1 MKGFNIGK
9 IVLKPLAEEDK
20 EWDETKQYYEEYIYY
35 DMYWIFDFIKDKWK
49 SIDWKIEILFAYKNW
64 ELFTFY
70 PNID

>member
-1 MKGFNIGK
+1 MF
-9 IVLKPLAEEDK
+9 PDSWDK
-20 EWDETKQYYEEYIYY
+20 ERIMDEVEHA
-35 DMYWIFDFIKDKWK
+35 IKNNEWQKFPWSTWNSANVFKWK